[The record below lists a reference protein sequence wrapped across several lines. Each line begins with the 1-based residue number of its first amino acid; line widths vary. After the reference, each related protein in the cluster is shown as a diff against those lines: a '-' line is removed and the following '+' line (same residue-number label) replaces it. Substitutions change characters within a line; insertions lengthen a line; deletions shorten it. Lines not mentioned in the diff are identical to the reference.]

1 MKDEK
6 DNDDHS
12 DKGHQKHKKRTKL
25 LVNQLKEQIDF
36 YFSDSALL
44 KDRFLKQQIE
54 NHPDGYVAISTIAS
68 FNKIKQ
74 MTDDIKLVKKAM
86 KLSQQ
91 LELNEDGTMVRRMA
105 PLPQPRNVDAET
117 VYVEKLP
124 FHADHDWLKKVFS
137 EFGKVLYVSLPRF
150 KHNGEIKGFAFIE
163 FESKQQAEHVVQDG
177 VLYREKEGVLYREK
191 DGVLYREKDGVL
203 YREKEGVL
211 YREKE
216 GVLYRE
222 DGVLYREKEGVLYRE
237 KDGVLYREKDGV
249 LYREKEGVLYREK
262 DGVLYREKDGVL
274 YREKDGVLY
283 REKEGVLYRED
294 GVLYREDGVL
304 YREKEGVLYREKEG
318 VLYREKEGVLYREK
332 EGVLYREKDGVF
344 YREDGVLYREK
355 DGVLYR
361 EKDGVL
367 YREKD
372 GVLYRE
378 KGGVLYREKDGP
390 WELCS
395 KLCGG
400 GNMTRLVPCIQRVTQ
415 EIVRGVEYRYCEG
428 QVRPPLTST
437 CNQIDCN
444 PEWQVGTWSS
454 MFNRKSKTKKEEKR
468 EPSID
473 DKTKIK
479 KRRRSH
485 SESDLESSKLSLSQS
500 ERKRRR
506 TTSET
511 SVDSNENA
519 SPFKPPPCKRSARN
533 ESGTADKSVGGTPE
547 AEKTA
552 EGSKTR
558 KRKKSVRWEGSEEET
573 GLNAESETRDSEG
586 ECSIKKKK
594 SSESDTNDKKEED
607 TCESQKKHKTRKRK
621 KKNKEKKVASRLP
634 HLRVISKLE
643 WQRLKEEYKS
653 LQRQAMQD
661 LKKQLKQTS
670 EAQQQTETNSAP
682 KAKPAKPSVP
692 SPTQTAPNKI
702 PPDLPLIQGVVLRF
716 NRLDNELSTKD
727 VRKTF
732 SSYGPVAFVEMD
744 EATGV
749 GYVRFHTPEKCTS
762 ILEQLSSEAS
772 PSVKVT
778 SLTGE
783 EEKQYWKK
791 INADRV
797 ARFQAKRE
805 KKRGTEKIA
814 RKTDE
819 VQTRQQSKQ
828 IHIRF
833 DEA

>member
-1 MKDEK
+1 MKK
-6 DNDDHS
+6 TMMITQI
-12 DKGHQKHKKRTKL
+12 KGIKNTRKGPSCWLTSLRS
-25 LVNQLKEQIDF
+25 N
-36 YFSDSALL
+36 DSALL

-163 FESKQQAEHVVQDG
+163 FESKQQAEHVVQ
-177 VLYREKEGVLYREK
+177 
-191 DGVLYREKDGVL
+191 
-203 YREKEGVL
+203 
-211 YREKE
+211 
-216 GVLYRE
+216 
-222 DGVLYREKEGVLYRE
+222 
-237 KDGVLYREKDGV
+237 
-249 LYREKEGVLYREK
+249 
-262 DGVLYREKDGVL
+262 
-274 YREKDGVLY
+274 
-283 REKEGVLYRED
+283 
-294 GVLYREDGVL
+294 
-304 YREKEGVLYREKEG
+304 
-318 VLYREKEGVLYREK
+318 
-332 EGVLYREKDGVF
+332 
-344 YREDGVLYREK
+344 
-355 DGVLYR
+355 
-361 EKDGVL
+361 
-367 YREKD
+367 
-372 GVLYRE
+372 
-378 KGGVLYREKDGP
+378 
-390 WELCS
+390 
-395 KLCGG
+395 
-400 GNMTRLVPCIQRVTQ
+400 
-415 EIVRGVEYRYCEG
+415 
-428 QVRPPLTST
+428 
-437 CNQIDCN
+437 
-444 PEWQVGTWSS
+444 
-454 MFNRKSKTKKEEKR
+454 MFNRESKTKKEEKR

-805 KKRGTEKIA
+805 KKRGTEKVISRVKQMKCRHVSNPNRFTSGLTKLDKRQVNTA
-814 RKTDE
+814 VRPVFKLVLNLVRRWIGMLPKT
-819 VQTRQQSKQ
+819 Q
-828 IHIRF
+828 IYCPSCERVLYERF
-833 DEA
+833 ETYSV